1 MAENKFKTRIQLR
14 RDELANYAPSFIPL
28 KGELLFVNSGNR
40 LRVKVGDGTSSF
52 SSLGYLDNENSII
65 YWGYYLNEKFYT
77 DSTYTVEIEKS
88 IYHLYVDK
96 NTNKLYIYNNNKFV
110 CIDEMIP
117 NATEEREG
125 IMKLYK
131 GSGQNEDGTMTQKAI
146 TDGIDDIEFSV
157 DSQDSECLILSKPW

>member
-1 MAENKFKTRIQLR
+1 
-14 RDELANYAPSFIPL
+14 
-28 KGELLFVNSGNR
+28 
-40 LRVKVGDGTSSF
+40 
-52 SSLGYLDNENSII
+52 
-65 YWGYYLNEKFYT
+65 
-77 DSTYTVEIEKS
+77 
-88 IYHLYVDK
+88 
-96 NTNKLYIYNNNKFV
+96 
-110 CIDEMIP
+110 MIP